1 MGTFFVY
8 ILKSAFLLAAFYLF
22 YKMLLSKETFH
33 RFNRFSLLGIMVASF
48 ILPAVKLQS
57 HIQSAPADT
66 LLDMGNMV
74 VEPLAALKSTPLT
87 DTFHWA
93 TLVLLIYGIGVVV
106 FWTKHLF
113 ALGNMYRLIHA
124 GHRIVREDDT
134 VLVLHHEDIAP
145 FSWMHYI
152 VISGEDMDE
161 NGEIILR
168 HETAHIRHRH
178 SWDLIFADMCISLQW
193 FNPAAWLAKHE
204 LQNVHEFEA
213 DESVIHQ
220 GIDAKRYQLLL
231 IKKAVGTR
239 LYSMANS
246 FNHSSLKKRIT
257 MMIKKQSN
265 PWARLKYLYVLPLAA
280 IAVAA
285 FALPEISSELDEISS
300 AKVSDLSAILK
311 TGSPNNVTVKE
322 KEVLV
327 KGQVID
333 QESGQPL
340 PNATVIIKGTSRG
353 TMTDKDGLFSIPV
366 HPEQVLCISY
376 TGKQNYFV
384 TVEES
389 MPKLITL
396 FMKDE
401 ETQLDEVVAV
411 AHPVTQE
418 KPVQPSPKHSVMQNS
433 EVFIVVEQMPE
444 YPGGMGEL
452 MKFLGRNLKYPA
464 EAHKNNIQGRVIV
477 QFTVMKDGS
486 IADMNVKRS
495 VHPLLDAEAIR
506 ILSTMPKWKPG
517 TQRGEAV
524 NVRYTIPVTFRLSKP
539 QAAKSPDTEMSIRI
553 MSNENNDA
561 IERATAELNAP
572 QQCPII
578 IIDKRVAGAGYKTE
592 LGVNSKDIE
601 SVVVIKGENDINKFI
616 INGIPLK
623 LSDTEMQKFKQLYN
637 KEKHNGVIFLQK
649 KK

>member
-74 VEPLAALKSTPLT
+74 VEPLAALESTPLT

-285 FALPEISSELDEISS
+285 FARPEISSELDEISS

-366 HPEQVLCISY
+366 RPEQVLCISY

-384 TVEES
+384 PVEES

-418 KPVQPSPKHSVMQNS
+418 KPVKPSPKHSVMQNS